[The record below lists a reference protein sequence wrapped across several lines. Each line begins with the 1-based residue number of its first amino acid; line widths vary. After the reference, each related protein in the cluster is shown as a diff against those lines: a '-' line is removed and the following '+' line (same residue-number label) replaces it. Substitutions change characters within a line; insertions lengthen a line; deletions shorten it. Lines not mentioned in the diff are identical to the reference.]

1 MALYESN
8 TQFGHNIEIDYG
20 AGISPRWKDIT
31 FTIGGL
37 EYKLGIIKVNTF
49 NRSPSINFWHWEIA
63 WAHRENRGNFVLVGP
78 SGSEQF
84 AVNCQNIQSR
94 LFLLSSNRQSAQ
106 KKC

>member
-1 MALYESN
+1 MYESN

-63 WAHRENRGNFVLVGP
+63 WAHRENTGISSLLGL
-78 SGSEQF
+78 
-84 AVNCQNIQSR
+84 ADQS
-94 LFLLSSNRQSAQ
+94 SSL
-106 KKC
+106 